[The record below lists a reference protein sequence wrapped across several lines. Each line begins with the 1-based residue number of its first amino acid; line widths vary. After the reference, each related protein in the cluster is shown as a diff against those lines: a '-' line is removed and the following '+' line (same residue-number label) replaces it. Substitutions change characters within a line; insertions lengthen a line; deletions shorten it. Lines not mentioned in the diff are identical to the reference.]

1 MNMVIR
7 IRILHVQ
14 YLQMKLHFNF
24 FVTLFVVGQKIQ
36 IMNLN
41 IYLKIVK
48 KFMCEV
54 REVDNEEEQYSL
66 TIYSSVLEQFRQKW
80 RLQPDNDPKHT
91 SNITKQIINDD
102 VP

>member
-1 MNMVIR
+1 
-7 IRILHVQ
+7 
-14 YLQMKLHFNF
+14 
-24 FVTLFVVGQKIQ
+24 
-36 IMNLN
+36 
-41 IYLKIVK
+41 
-48 KFMCEV
+48 MCEV